1 MAVRV
6 VTMVP
11 MVSVRDV
18 HVPAMPAAPPAAP
31 LGGGLRGVLRVDSDG
46 LVLNKGLRVFLDITN
61 FRVCISK
68 APNHN
73 MFRHVS
79 VKKD

>member
-1 MAVRV
+1 MRVMAVRV

-46 LVLNKGLRVFLDITN
+46 LVLNKGLRVFLDITD
-61 FRVCISK
+61 FRVCINTPISIC
-68 APNHN
+68 AWSRP
-73 MFRHVS
+73 
-79 VKKD
+79 